1 MVDGREHAAVA
12 ARPALHAGLRVAGPG
27 DEVPWQVE
35 PAGLTA
41 EANVATF
48 GLVHQPGQLTYRRI
62 TMTNVPSWGG

>member
-1 MVDGREHAAVA
+1 MAIGGEHAAVA

-35 PAGLTA
+35 SAGLTA
-41 EANVATF
+41 EANVAAS

-62 TMTNVPSWGG
+62 TMTNMPSWDG